1 MSNKLWCAFPPP
13 TIQRPVLDLQ
23 TGDRVSKTITVPGMS
38 VNMKKA
44 LSYVRQHPLDE
55 ALLVYGSQNPEVHNK
70 IDITMMSPLDR
81 MRKLNELRMQNSKD
95 RETVRKNVAKD
106 KQHVETLKLKE
117 LEKQAIEKH
126 IKSQSQSKETK

>member
-1 MSNKLWCAFPPP
+1 MRNKLWCTFPAP
-13 TIQRPVLDLQ
+13 TIQKPLMD
-23 TGDRVSKTITVPGMS
+23 GDKRISKTITVPGMS

-95 RETVRKNVAKD
+95 RKVIRDNVAKD
-106 KQHVETLKLKE
+106 KQVQETLKLKE
-117 LEKQAIEKH
+117 LEKRAVENH
-126 IKSQSQSKETK
+126 VKSQSQSKEAK